1 MPSRPLRLPLFAAA
15 LTAVVAVLLVGCG
28 GAGELR
34 SSGPTATATGPVQLW
49 PGLAPVTSP
58 PYDYGETNTAPIPG
72 IDVPPSGVRDLD
84 PVAVIRAES
93 RAHPELYTG
102 PDGVFR
108 TTLAQL
114 KQCDKKPEVCP
125 VMSPYY
131 RDLTG
136 DGLEELIV
144 GIKLPEQLTAVRVY
158 RPQARSDALTRI
170 MSTAD
175 QLVRVQLAGRDIV
188 LRSVSAGI
196 PGYEYRTAWSWD
208 ARNGAML
215 PTRDEIVRVE
225 ATGEGPTGDE
235 PAPGATG
242 SAAEP
247 Q

>member
-1 MPSRPLRLPLFAAA
+1 MPPRPPRTPLFAAA
-15 LTAVVAVLLVGCG
+15 LTAVLGVLLVGCG
-28 GAGELR
+28 EAGELR
-34 SSGPTATATGPVQLW
+34 SAGPTATATGPVQLW

-58 PYDYGETNTAPIPG
+58 PYDYGETNTATIPG
-72 IDVPPSGVRDLD
+72 VAVPTTGVRDLD
-84 PVAVIRAES
+84 PVAVVTAES
-93 RAHPELYTG
+93 MAHPELYTG

-114 KQCDKKPEVCP
+114 KQCEKKPEVCP

-136 DGLEELIV
+136 DGLEELIL
-144 GIKLPEQLTAVRVY
+144 GIKLPDQLTAVRVY
-158 RPQARSDALTRI
+158 RPEARSDSLTRI

-215 PTRDEIVRVE
+215 PTRDEIVRVKPSTD
-225 ATGEGPTGDE
+225 AV
-235 PAPGATG
+235 APDATG